1 MKAIICTNYGKPD
14 VLQIQELAKPKPK
27 ANEILIKIHASS
39 ITTAD
44 SMMRSGTP
52 FYGRLFIGLMKPKFP
67 ITGTGFSGEIES
79 IGSAVSL
86 FKVGDL
92 VFGESILGDGTNA
105 EYVCVAESGIV
116 AVKPGNLSHEEAAPL
131 CDGAM
136 TSLNFLKTIAAIKS
150 GQKVLINGA
159 SGSLGTAAIQ
169 LAKYFG
175 AEVTAVCSA
184 KNDDLV
190 KSLGADFVI
199 DYEQVTFTELAK
211 QYDIIYDTLGNLSY
225 SRCKKV
231 LLPEGDYLSPVLSMA
246 LLLQMLCSS
255 LFGKKKAKFS
265 ATGLLS
271 VQQLRLLLDDL
282 LQIIGEGK
290 LTSVVSRS
298 YCMDDIVEAH
308 SYIDMGHKQ
317 ANIVLV
323 IKASS
328 TNV

>member
-1 MKAIICTNYGKPD
+1 MKAIICSHYGKPD
-14 VLQIQELAKPKPK
+14 VLQIQELVKPEPK
-27 ANEILIKIHASS
+27 VNEILIKIQASS

-92 VFGESILGDGTNA
+92 VFGESILGKGTNA

-116 AVKPGNLSHEEAAPL
+116 AIKPDNLSHEEATPL

-136 TSLNFLKTIAAIKS
+136 TSLNFLKTIGGIKS

-190 KSLGADFVI
+190 KSLGADYVI
-199 DYEQVTFTELAK
+199 DYKKDDFTKLAK
-211 QYDIIYDTLGNLSY
+211 QYDIIYDTLGNLSF

-231 LLPEGDYLSPVLSMA
+231 LLPEGIYLSPVLSMP
-246 LLLQMLCSS
+246 LLLQVLCSS
-255 LFGKKKAKFS
+255 LFGKKKAQFS
-265 ATGLLS
+265 ATGLLP
-271 VQQLRLLLDDL
+271 VEQLRLLLAEL
-282 LQIIGEGK
+282 LQIISEGK
-290 LTSVVSRS
+290 LTSVISRR
-298 YCMDDIVEAH
+298 YCMQQIADAH
-308 SYIDMGHKQ
+308 SYIDTGHKQ
-317 ANIVLV
+317 ANIVL
-323 IKASS
+323 
-328 TNV
+328 TMTDQE